1 MKVLKNIFSKFY
13 LYLLWAMIAA
23 MLWGWIF
30 SFVTNTTPSKKVT
43 VFINTYA
50 CSDTDLAVE
59 LEKDKPENIKMIK
72 VHPFSFSL
80 FDSSTFVNGDIYII
94 KSSEIETYL
103 PSFCPLNE
111 QFRVENPLYEYYYGE
126 DGTAWGIKVYD
137 AATST
142 GVATEY
148 LTYTVEG
155 APQEDYY
162 LFFNADSIH
171 IGALNGSPSDAA
183 LTVAENLI
191 GMD

>member
-1 MKVLKNIFSKFY
+1 MKVIKNIFSKFY
-13 LYLLWAMIAA
+13 LYLLWALIAA

-30 SFVTNTTPSKKVT
+30 SFVTNTVPSKKVT
-43 VFINTYA
+43 VFVNTYA

-59 LEKDKPENIKMIK
+59 LEKNKPENIKMIK

-111 QFRVENPLYEYYYGE
+111 QFREENPLYQYYCGE

-142 GVATEY
+142 GVATKY
-148 LTYTVEG
+148 LTYTAEG
-155 APQEDYY
+155 VPQEDYY

-171 IGALNGSPSDAA
+171 IGGLNGSPSDAA
-183 LTVAENLI
+183 LAVAENLI

>member
-30 SFVTNTTPSKKVT
+30 SFVTNTTPNKKVT

-80 FDSSTFVNGDIYII
+80 FDSSTFVKGDIYII

-111 QFRVENPLYEYYYGE
+111 QFRAENPLYQYYYAE

-137 AATST
+137 AETST

-171 IGALNGSPSDAA
+171 IGALNGSSSDAA